1 MEIIR
6 TGLGDTGQ
14 GKGKQEDL
22 IRGRK
27 RLRTGQGKEKMITGR
42 GEGSMRTGLG
52 YAGQREGKHD
62 DWTRRGI
69 N

>member
-6 TGLGDTGQ
+6 TGLGDNEQ

-27 RLRTGQGKEKMITGR
+27 RLRTG
-42 GEGSMRTGLG
+42 
-52 YAGQREGKHD
+52 
-62 DWTRRGI
+62 
-69 N
+69 